1 MSEQEPILQI
11 QESENAVVV
20 TIQCSEF
27 DHDTTSQLRAE
38 IDGVVAPTSSLPVLL
53 DLSNVT
59 FMPSMTLG
67 ALIDL
72 ANRCKSQQRRLV
84 LVGVTPTIQDVFNLC
99 KLSNFFEFRECVEDV
114 V

>member
-1 MSEQEPILQI
+1 MTEQSVLQI
-11 QESENAVVV
+11 QENENAVLA

-27 DHDTTSQLRAE
+27 DHDTTVRLRAE
-38 IDGVVAPTSSLPVLL
+38 IDGVVAPTSTLPIAL

-67 ALIDL
+67 ALIEL

-84 LVGVTPTIQDVFNLC
+84 LIGVTPTVQDVFKLC
-99 KLSNFFEFRECVEDV
+99 KLGSFFEIRDCVEDV

>member
-1 MSEQEPILQI
+1 MSEQSVLQI
-11 QESENAVVV
+11 QENENAVVA

-27 DHDTTSQLRAE
+27 DHDTTMRLRAE
-38 IDGVVAPTSSLPVLL
+38 IDGVVGATSTLPVVI

-67 ALIDL
+67 ALIEL
-72 ANRCKSQQRRLV
+72 ATRCKSQQRRVV
-84 LVGVTPTIQDVFNLC
+84 LVGVTPTVQEVFKLC
-99 KLSNFFEFRECVEDV
+99 KLSTFFEIRDCVEDV

>member
-1 MSEQEPILQI
+1 MSEQSILQI
-11 QESENAVVV
+11 QENENAVVV

-27 DHDTTSQLRAE
+27 DHDTTVRFRAE
-38 IDGVVAPTSSLPVLL
+38 IDGVVAPTSTLPVLL

-67 ALIDL
+67 AMIEL

-84 LVGVTPTIQDVFNLC
+84 LVGVTPTVQDVF
-99 KLSNFFEFRECVEDV
+99 KLSRLGSFFEIRDCVEDGV
-114 V
+114 

>member
-1 MSEQEPILQI
+1 MSEQAILQI
-11 QESENAVVV
+11 QENDNAVVA
-20 TIQCSEF
+20 TILCSEF
-27 DHDTTSQLRAE
+27 DHETTARLRAE
-38 IDGVVAPTSSLPVLL
+38 IDGVVAPTSTLPVLL

-67 ALIDL
+67 ALIEI

-84 LVGVTPTIQDVFNLC
+84 LVGVTPTIQDVFKLC
-99 KLSNFFEFRECVEDV
+99 KLGSFFEIRDCVEDV

>member
-1 MSEQEPILQI
+1 MSEQSVLQI
-11 QESENAVVV
+11 QENENAVVA

-27 DHDTTSQLRAE
+27 DHDTTTQLRAE
-38 IDGVVAPTSSLPVLL
+38 IDGFVAPTSTLPVLL

-67 ALIDL
+67 VLIEIS
-72 ANRCKSQQRRLV
+72 NRCKSQQRRLI
-84 LVGVTPTIQDVFNLC
+84 LVGVTPTVQDVFKLC
-99 KLSNFFEFRECVEDV
+99 KLDSFFEIRDGVEDV

>member
-1 MSEQEPILQI
+1 MSEQSILQI
-11 QESENAVVV
+11 QENENAVLA

-27 DHDTTSQLRAE
+27 DHDTTVRFRAE
-38 IDGVVAPTSSLPVLL
+38 IDGVVAPTSTLPVVL

-67 ALIDL
+67 ALIEL

-84 LVGVTPTIQDVFNLC
+84 LVGVTPTIQDVFKLC
-99 KLSNFFEFRECVEDV
+99 KLSSFFEIRDCVEDV

>member
-1 MSEQEPILQI
+1 MTEQSVLQI
-11 QESENAVVV
+11 QENENAVLA

-27 DHDTTSQLRAE
+27 DHDTTVRLRAE
-38 IDGVVAPTSSLPVLL
+38 IDGVVASTSTLPVVL

-67 ALIDL
+67 ALIEL
-72 ANRCKSQQRRLV
+72 SNRCKSQQRRLV
-84 LVGVTPTIQDVFNLC
+84 LVGVTPTVQDVFKLC
-99 KLSNFFEFRECVEDV
+99 KLGSFFEIRDCVEDV

>member
-1 MSEQEPILQI
+1 MSEQSVLQI
-11 QESENAVVV
+11 QENDNAVVV

-27 DHDTTSQLRAE
+27 DHDTTSRLRAE
-38 IDGVVAPTSSLPVLL
+38 IDGVVAPTSTLPVVL

-67 ALIDL
+67 ALIEF

-84 LVGVTPTIQDVFNLC
+84 LVGVTPTVQDVFNLC
-99 KLSNFFEFRECVEDV
+99 KLSNFFEIRDCVEDV

>member
-1 MSEQEPILQI
+1 MSEQSVLQI
-11 QESENAVVV
+11 QENENAVVA

-27 DHDTTSQLRAE
+27 DHDTTARLRAE
-38 IDGVVAPTSSLPVLL
+38 IDGFVAPTSTLPVLL

-67 ALIDL
+67 VLIEIS
-72 ANRCKSQQRRLV
+72 NRCKSQQRRLI
-84 LVGVTPTIQDVFNLC
+84 LVGVTPTVKDVFKLC
-99 KLSNFFEFRECVEDV
+99 KLDSFFEIRDGVEDV

>member
-1 MSEQEPILQI
+1 MSEQSILQI
-11 QESENAVVV
+11 QENENAVVA

-27 DHDTTSQLRAE
+27 DHDTTVRLRAE
-38 IDGVVAPTSSLPVLL
+38 IDGVVAPTSTRPVVL

-67 ALIDL
+67 ALIEL
-72 ANRCKSQQRRLV
+72 ANRCTSPQRRLV
-84 LVGVTPTIQDVFNLC
+84 LVGVTPTVQDVFELC
-99 KLSNFFEFRECVEDV
+99 KLNSFFEIRDRVEDV

>member
-1 MSEQEPILQI
+1 MTEQSILQI
-11 QESENAVVV
+11 QENENAVVV

-27 DHDTTSQLRAE
+27 DHDTTAQLRAE
-38 IDGVVAPTSSLPVLL
+38 IDGVIAPTSTLPLLL

-67 ALIDL
+67 ALIEL
-72 ANRCKSQQRRLV
+72 ANRCKTQQRRLV
-84 LVGVTPTIQDVFNLC
+84 LVGVTPSVQDVFKISALT
-99 KLSNFFEFRECVEDV
+99 NFFEIRDCVEDV

>member
-1 MSEQEPILQI
+1 MSEQSVLQI
-11 QESENAVVV
+11 QENENAVLA

-27 DHDTTSQLRAE
+27 DHDTTVRLRAE
-38 IDGVVAPTSSLPVLL
+38 IDGVVAQTSTLPVVL

-67 ALIDL
+67 ALIEL

-84 LVGVTPTIQDVFNLC
+84 LVGVTPTVQDVFNLC
-99 KLSNFFEFRECVEDV
+99 KLSNFFEIRDCVEDV

>member
-1 MSEQEPILQI
+1 MSEQSILQI
-11 QESENAVVV
+11 QENENAVLA

-27 DHDTTSQLRAE
+27 DHDTTVRLRAE
-38 IDGVVAPTSSLPVLL
+38 IDGVVTPTSTLPVAL

-59 FMPSMTLG
+59 FVPSMTVG
-67 ALIDL
+67 ALVEL
-72 ANRCKSQQRRLV
+72 ANRCKSRQRRLV
-84 LVGVTPTIQDVFNLC
+84 LVGVTPTIQDVFKLC

>member
-1 MSEQEPILQI
+1 MSEQSILQI
-11 QESENAVVV
+11 QENENAVVV

-27 DHDTTSQLRAE
+27 DHDTTTRLRAE
-38 IDGVVAPTSSLPVLL
+38 IDGVVASTSTVPVLL

-59 FMPSMTLG
+59 FVPSMTLG
-67 ALIDL
+67 ALIEL

-84 LVGVTPTIQDVFNLC
+84 LVGVIPTVQDVFKLC
-99 KLSNFFEFRECVEDV
+99 KLNSFFEIHDCVEDV

>member
-1 MSEQEPILQI
+1 MSEQSILQI
-11 QESENAVVV
+11 QENENAVVA

-27 DHDTTSQLRAE
+27 DHDTTVRLRAE
-38 IDGVVAPTSSLPVLL
+38 IDGVVASTSTLPVVL

-67 ALIDL
+67 ALIEL

-84 LVGVTPTIQDVFNLC
+84 LVGMTASIKDVF
-99 KLSNFFEFRECVEDV
+99 KLSALNNFFEIRDCVEDV
-114 V
+114 M

>member
-1 MSEQEPILQI
+1 MSEQSILQI
-11 QESENAVVV
+11 QENENAVVAIV
-20 TIQCSEF
+20 QCSEF
-27 DHDTTSQLRAE
+27 DHDTTVRLRAE
-38 IDGVVAPTSSLPVLL
+38 IDGVVAPTSTLPVVL

-67 ALIDL
+67 ALIEL

-84 LVGVTPTIQDVFNLC
+84 LVGVTPTVQDVFKLC
-99 KLSNFFEFRECVEDV
+99 KLNSLFEIRDRVEDV

>member
-1 MSEQEPILQI
+1 MSEQSVLQI
-11 QESENAVVV
+11 QENENAVVA

-27 DHDTTSQLRAE
+27 DHDTTAQLRAE
-38 IDGVVAPTSSLPVLL
+38 IDGVIAPTSSLPILL

-67 ALIDL
+67 VLIEIS
-72 ANRCKSQQRRLV
+72 NRCKSQQRRLI
-84 LVGVTPTIQDVFNLC
+84 LVGVTPTVQDVIKLCNLG
-99 KLSNFFEFRECVEDV
+99 SFFEIRDCVEDV